1 MHSCKPLNHPYLT
14 MSKGN
19 MLLGY
24 ARGAVGNLVFS
35 RVKGNEVTKARNR
48 QPANPKTSKQV
59 YQRAKFLNAVNFY
72 KRGVQNLF
80 KFAYEDKTQQESDFN
95 AFMRHNVSRAIPVG
109 KSSSAESVYPA
120 ISNWITSV
128 GSLNGPQAVIGHSGG
143 IGIGSALMPTYL
155 YAVGDYNISPVEGG
169 DITPAT
175 DAQAGIYISL
185 GSPIEAPTVG
195 KLSAALKTQFPDLL
209 EGDIITMTMI
219 TQVIQG
225 IGEPLLLMPS
235 AGGPEGAI
243 AAPAWGFCQFR
254 IDSTST
260 KTIASALADNTI
272 YLSEGLTFDTTGI
285 ENEGWLAINRVK
297 TWLQYY
303 NETIGEP
310 TYDPAVFQYM
320 SSCVAGVITFSR
332 ETSSGLRVS
341 TQEFST
347 SEGYQKLIELSQT
360 TEFTESVLRSWDA
373 ADLAILEGGFI
384 KA

>member
-1 MHSCKPLNHPYLT
+1 
-14 MSKGN
+14 

-109 KSSSAESVYPA
+109 KSSAAESVYPA

-128 GSLNGPQAVIGHSGG
+128 GSLNGPQAVIGFTGNVQTDQYAS
-143 IGIGSALMPTYL
+143 IGRTYACGQYNVSPT
-155 YAVGDYNISPVEGG
+155 ASSE
-169 DITPAT
+169 T
-175 DAQAGIYISL
+175 
-185 GSPIEAPTVG
+185 AP
-195 KLSAALKTQFPDLL
+195 LSSAAIARVSILLGNSSTTTFGEMCTALKVQYPDLQ
-209 EGDIITMTMI
+209 EGDIVTVTMI
-219 TQVIQG
+219 HQILQG
-225 IGEPLLLMPS
+225 IGEPLGLMPS
-235 AGGPEGAI
+235 SGGPDGFI
-243 AAPAWGFCQFR
+243 SSPAWRFAQFI
-254 IDSTST
+254 IDTTST
-260 KTIASALADNTI
+260 VALTNAVTQGLI
-272 YLSEGLTFDTTGI
+272 YLSEGLTFDTDNIVDGV
-285 ENEGWLAINRVK
+285 LSFSVQK
-297 TWLQYY
+297 TWQQWWDEL
-303 NETIGEP
+303 EGGTF
-310 TYDPAVFQYM
+310 DPDVFGYM
-320 SSCVAGVITFSR
+320 SSCVAGVVTFSR

-347 SEGYQKLIELSQT
+347 SEGFQKMIELSQT
-360 TEFTESVLRSWDA
+360 AAFTESVLRSWDA
-373 ADLAILEGGFI
+373 ADMAILEGGFV

>member
-1 MHSCKPLNHPYLT
+1 
-14 MSKGN
+14 

-95 AFMRHNVSRAIPVG
+95 AFMRHNVGRAIPVG
-109 KSSSAESVYPA
+109 KGAAADTVYPA

-128 GSLNGPQAVIGHSGG
+128 GSLNGPQAMIGYSGN
-143 IGIGSALMPTYL
+143 IGSLSNLMPTYL
-155 YAVGDYNISPVEGG
+155 YAAGAYNVSPVAGG
-169 DITPAT
+169 DITPAEV
-175 DAQAGIYISL
+175 AVASIFISL
-185 GSPIEAPTVG
+185 GAAIASPTVG
-195 KLSAALKTQFPDLL
+195 KLSVALKTQFPDLM
-209 EGDIITMTMI
+209 EGDIVTMTI
-219 TQVIQG
+219 INQIIQG
-225 IGEPLLLMPS
+225 IGEPALMTPTAYS
-235 AGGPEGAI
+235 VEGAI
-243 AAPAWGFCQFR
+243 NAPAWGFCQFR

-260 KTIASALADNTI
+260 KTIAAALADNTI
-272 YLSEGLTFDTTGI
+272 YLSEGLTFDTAGL
-285 ENEGWLAINRVK
+285 ENEGWLSIARQK
-297 TWLQYY
+297 TWQQYY
-303 NETIGEP
+303 NEIIGES
-310 TYDPAVFQYM
+310 TYDPELFANV

-347 SEGYQKLIELSQT
+347 SQGYQQLIELSQT
-360 TEFTESVLRSWDA
+360 TAFTEQVLRSWDA
-373 ADLAILEGGFI
+373 ADMAILEGGFI
-384 KA
+384 QA

>member
-1 MHSCKPLNHPYLT
+1 
-14 MSKGN
+14 

-95 AFMRHNVSRAIPVG
+95 AFMRHNVGRAIPVG
-109 KSSSAESVYPA
+109 KGSSTEPIYPA

-128 GSLNGPQAVIGHSGG
+128 GSLNGPQAMIGYAGA
-143 IGIGSALMPTYL
+143 IGTLSDLMPTYL
-155 YAVGDYNISPVEGG
+155 YAAGAYNVSPVAGG
-169 DITPAT
+169 DVTPAEN
-175 DAQAGIYISL
+175 AMASIFISL
-185 GSPIEAPTVG
+185 GAAIESPTVG

-209 EGDIITMTMI
+209 EGDIVTMTLI
-219 TQVIQG
+219 NQIIQG
-225 IGEPLLLMPS
+225 IGEPGLLYPS
-235 AGGPEGAI
+235 AYGTDGATN
-243 AAPAWGFCQFR
+243 APAWGFCQFR
-254 IDSTST
+254 IDSVST
-260 KTIASALADNTI
+260 KTIAAALADNTI
-272 YLSEGLTFDTTGI
+272 YLSEGLTFDTAGM
-285 ENEGWLAINRVK
+285 ENEGWLSIARQK
-297 TWLQYY
+297 TWQQYY
-303 NETIGEP
+303 NEIIGDP
-310 TYDPAVFQYM
+310 TYDPTVFQSV

-347 SEGYQKLIELSQT
+347 SKGYQKLIELSQT
-360 TEFTESVLRSWDA
+360 TAFTESVLRSWDA

-384 KA
+384 QA

>member
-1 MHSCKPLNHPYLT
+1 MHSTKHSNHPYLT
-14 MSKGN
+14 MAKGN

-109 KSSSAESVYPA
+109 KNSSAESLYPA

-128 GSLNGPQAVIGHSGG
+128 GSLNGPQAMIGFSGSVSA
-143 IGIGSALMPTYL
+143 GSDLMPTYL
-155 YAVGDYNISPVEGG
+155 YAVGDYNVSPVAGG
-169 DITPAT
+169 DITPSST
-175 DAQAGIYISL
+175 AQSYLYISA
-185 GSPIEAPTVG
+185 GAAISSPTVG
-195 KLSAALKTQFPDLL
+195 KISTALKAQFPDLL
-209 EGDIITMTMI
+209 EGDIVTLTMI
-219 TQVIQG
+219 SQIMQG
-225 IGEPLLLMPS
+225 IGQPAVLLPS
-235 AGGPEGAI
+235 AYGMDGA
-243 AAPAWGFCQFR
+243 ANAPAWGFCQFR

-260 KTIASALADNTI
+260 KSVADALSDGTI
-272 YLSEGLTFDTTGI
+272 YLSAGLTFETSAL
-285 ENEGWLAINRVK
+285 ENEGMLGISRRKSWQ
-297 TWLQYY
+297 QYY
-303 NETIGEP
+303 NEIIGET
-310 TYDPAVFQYM
+310 TYDPTVFQSM
-320 SSCVAGVITFSR
+320 SSCVAGVMTFSR

-347 SEGYQKLIELSQT
+347 SEGYQKFIELSQT
-360 TEFTESVLRSWDA
+360 TAFTESILRSWDA
-373 ADLAILEGGFI
+373 ADLAILEGGFVQ
-384 KA
+384 A

>member
-1 MHSCKPLNHPYLT
+1 
-14 MSKGN
+14 

-95 AFMRHNVSRAIPVG
+95 AFMRHNVGRAIPVG
-109 KSSSAESVYPA
+109 KGSSTEPLYPA

-128 GSLNGPQAVIGHSGG
+128 GSLNGPQAMIGFSGD
-143 IGIGSALMPTYL
+143 IGTVDDLMPTFV
-155 YAVGDYNISPVEGG
+155 YALGDYNVSPVAEGE
-169 DITPAT
+169 IAPETIAK
-175 DAQAGIYISL
+175 AGIFISL
-185 GSPIEAPTVG
+185 GAAIASPTVG
-195 KLSAALKTQFPDLL
+195 KLSAALKAQFPDLM
-209 EGDIITMTMI
+209 EGDIITI
-219 TQVIQG
+219 TIINQIIQG
-225 IGEPLLLMPS
+225 IGQPGLLYPS
-235 AGGPEGAI
+235 AYGTDGATN
-243 AAPAWGFCQFR
+243 APAWGFCQFR

-260 KTIASALADNTI
+260 KTIAAALLDNTI
-272 YLSEGLTFDTTGI
+272 YLSEGLTLDTAGL
-285 ENEGWLAINRVK
+285 EGEGWLAIRRNK

-303 NETIGEP
+303 NEIIGEP
-310 TYDPAVFQYM
+310 TYDPDIFQSM

-360 TEFTESVLRSWDA
+360 TAFTESVLRSWDA
-373 ADLAILEGGFI
+373 ADMAILEGGFI
-384 KA
+384 QA

>member
-1 MHSCKPLNHPYLT
+1 MA
-14 MSKGN
+14 KGN

-109 KSSSAESVYPA
+109 KGASTESIYPA

-128 GSLNGPQAVIGHSGG
+128 GSLNGPQAVIGYTGNKTSADWTQGRFYAAGVYNVSPTTSGAVEITDECEAQVIIKLPQAATTFG
-143 IGIGSALMPTYL
+143 ALC
-155 YAVGDYNISPVEGG
+155 S
-169 DITPAT
+169 
-175 DAQAGIYISL
+175 SL
-185 GSPIEAPTVG
+185 KEMY
-195 KLSAALKTQFPDLL
+195 PDLQ
-209 EGDIITMTMI
+209 EGDIVTITMI
-219 TQVIQG
+219 HQILQG
-225 IGEPLLLMPS
+225 IGEPGLLLPNAYAMD
-235 AGGPEGAI
+235 GA
-243 AAPAWGFCQFR
+243 ANAPAWRFAQFA

-260 KTIASALADNTI
+260 KAIASAFGDEI
-272 YLSEGLTFDTTGI
+272 YLSEGLTYFPDAMASDGAMVLRVNRTWQNVYDELIGGTFD
-285 ENEGWLAINRVK
+285 
-297 TWLQYY
+297 
-303 NETIGEP
+303 P
-310 TYDPAVFQYM
+310 DVFTSM
-320 SSCVAGVITFSR
+320 SSCVAGVMTFSR
-332 ETSSGLRVS
+332 TTSSGLRVS

-360 TEFTESVLRSWDA
+360 TAFTESVLRTWDA

-384 KA
+384 QA